1 MSAQSECL
9 SPYEFG
15 TAILTVAQNSL
26 DGRASYTD
34 LWVHLHGEA
43 PTYASFFRK
52 FSRPFSQLGRVCVE
66 LKLPYIGALIVA
78 KRSRKPSKAAVDNMA
93 DFIKAHGIATG
104 RNAREYLD
112 EQAKL
117 AAALTI
123 EDLTKAFRQAAL

>member
-1 MSAQSECL
+1 MPAQSECL

-15 TAILTVAQNSL
+15 AAILTVAQNSL

-34 LWVHLHGEA
+34 LWVHLHGEE

-52 FSRPFSQLGRVCVE
+52 FSRPFNELGQACVALE
-66 LKLPYIGALIVA
+66 LPYINALIVA
-78 KRSRKPSKAAVDNMA
+78 KRSRRPSKAAVDNMA
-93 DFIKAHGIATG
+93 DFIKTHGIATG

-112 EQAKL
+112 EQAKS

-123 EDLTKAFRQAAL
+123 EDLAKAFGQIAV